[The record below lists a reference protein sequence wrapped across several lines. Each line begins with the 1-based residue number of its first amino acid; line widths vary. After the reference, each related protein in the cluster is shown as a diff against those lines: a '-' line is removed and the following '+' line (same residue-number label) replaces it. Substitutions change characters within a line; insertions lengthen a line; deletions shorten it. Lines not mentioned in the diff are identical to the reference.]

1 MFSSYIEKMFKQRI
15 RVFHGTFRY
24 LCEKL
29 GSHLRKQHTPMRDP
43 ILVEDK
49 VVMFLMRL
57 GNGNGIQLMSDLFG
71 VAKGIISMIV
81 ESCVIW

>member
-1 MFSSYIEKMFKQRI
+1 
-15 RVFHGTFRY
+15 
-24 LCEKL
+24 
-29 GSHLRKQHTPMRDP
+29 MRDP